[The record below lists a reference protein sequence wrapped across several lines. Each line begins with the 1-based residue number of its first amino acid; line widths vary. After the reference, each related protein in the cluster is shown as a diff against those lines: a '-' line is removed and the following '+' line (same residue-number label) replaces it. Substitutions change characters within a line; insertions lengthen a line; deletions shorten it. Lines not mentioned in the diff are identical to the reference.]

1 MGKYE
6 WVEGMGEISGFG
18 TMGEGGQRYEEA
30 CSKMLLAGLLWL
42 DEHPTADPQFKGF
55 EGVFG
60 VLLDDNDDAKA
71 LSKAVTAPVPDCSGA
86 MHQAAIQHCLFVELG
101 AESTE
106 EQRAAARRAAKAR
119 RAR

>member
-42 DEHPTADPQFKGF
+42 DELWFLSGKTDIEILRRHGCKFW
-55 EGVFG
+55 
-60 VLLDDNDDAKA
+60 DAW
-71 LSKAVTAPVPDCSGA
+71 
-86 MHQAAIQHCLFVELG
+86 
-101 AESTE
+101 
-106 EQRAAARRAAKAR
+106 AARRELR
-119 RAR
+119 GLRVPRSRARTGTSGVTSRCPPWARTTRSAGPSKSSSGTP